1 VFVRLRQGQINPGGD
16 QRSDGSFGVVVRC
29 IQSEGELT
37 ALTDQDTSER
47 TAGGLIGKLAGKAK
61 EAAGA
66 AVGNDALAREGRLQ
80 QAQVDAQAEADAT
93 AAEAKQRDAEASV
106 EAEKAETE
114 LERQRLQN
122 EVAAQT
128 REKQIERDRRAVEDK
143 AHADA
148 LRQQASAESQR
159 HAQESAAA
167 DTEKR
172 AERDRVL
179 AAQEAIRLE
188 QAARRA
194 DAEAQ
199 AIDPKE
205 NQ

>member
-1 VFVRLRQGQINPGGD
+1 
-16 QRSDGSFGVVVRC
+16 
-29 IQSEGELT
+29 
-37 ALTDQDTSER
+37 LTDQETSER
-47 TAGGLIGKLAGKAK
+47 TAGGLVGKIAGKAK

-80 QAQVDAQAEADAT
+80 QAHVDAQADADAR
-93 AAEAKQRDAEASV
+93 AAEAKQRDAEAAV
-106 EAEKAETE
+106 EAEKAELE

-128 REKQIERDRRAVEDK
+128 REEQITRDRRAAEDN

-148 LRQQASAESQR
+148 LRRQASAESRR

-179 AAQEAIRLE
+179 AAQEAIGLE

-194 DAEAQ
+194 ETQAQ